1 MTWVTNGLNSL
12 QGPTKAIL
20 PPQVTTISHPGAVH
34 IIWNE
39 VNQAT
44 AYSVYET
51 ATAISPPGIPVAT
64 VAANSS
70 AQANGMMRFNLN
82 DTTVRYYSVV
92 AITQYGRSQP
102 SVAVP
107 GAALAVAAT
116 VIPVSQSP
124 VNQNGVGGGVG
135 GGGGIFGRKQ
145 GPAF

>member
-1 MTWVTNGLNSL
+1 
-12 QGPTKAIL
+12 
-20 PPQVTTISHPGAVH
+20 VH

-44 AYSVYET
+44 AYAVYET

-135 GGGGIFGRKQ
+135 GGGGIFGTKQ